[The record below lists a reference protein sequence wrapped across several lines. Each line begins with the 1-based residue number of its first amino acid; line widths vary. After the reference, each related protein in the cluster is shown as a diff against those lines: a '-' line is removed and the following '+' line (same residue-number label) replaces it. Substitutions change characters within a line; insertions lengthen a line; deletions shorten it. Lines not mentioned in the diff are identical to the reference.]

1 MESEK
6 CWRQHYRVSSIQE
19 EDIKVI
25 MIFFSLTNL
34 ILISSCIYWKK
45 YEKYQTEESVNEKS
59 NYFKILRG
67 DKKTVPLSVF
77 GR

>member
-1 MESEK
+1 M
-6 CWRQHYRVSSIQE
+6 
-19 EDIKVI
+19 
-25 MIFFSLTNL
+25 
-34 ILISSCIYWKK
+34 YWKK